1 MKKIVCIICIF
12 FCNNCLM
19 AKNDIYYCNVYQA
32 KKSTFIYT
40 IDSIISNT
48 DLSTIR
54 ALKSRKYFDC
64 WYDPNPDFNNLI
76 NESTYKFIVLYGT
89 TCAFINQYFLRYNNR
104 YYVFL
109 EKYPKLFGK
118 LIYRRKFIDSHP
130 IDFYVPI
137 WRFYVR
143 DNILYKYEFV
153 AQESSIRGVDYSV
166 NCKINLVD

>member
-12 FCNNCLM
+12 FCSNFLM
-19 AKNDIYYCNVYQA
+19 AKNDIYYCNVYKA
-32 KKSTFIYT
+32 KKSTFLYV

-48 DLSTIR
+48 DLSKTR

-64 WYDPNPDFNNLI
+64 RYDPNPDFNNLI
-76 NESTYKFIVLYGT
+76 NESTYRFSVVYGT
-89 TCAFINQYFLRYNNR
+89 TCAFIYDYFLRYNNR
-104 YYVFL
+104 YYVFR

-118 LIYRRKFIDSHP
+118 LICRRKFIDSHP
-130 IDFYVPI
+130 IDFYVPVWI
-137 WRFYVR
+137 FYVR

-166 NCKINLVD
+166 SCKINLVD